1 MPKFVHAVAACLIV
15 ASPAV
20 AQTTAS
26 TQAPGQTV
34 QPAKAKLICE
44 TEQET
49 GSRLGGKRVCH
60 TAEEWEQIRAETRQN
75 LEKIQQQSTGTPASG

>member
-1 MPKFVHAVAACLIV
+1 MSKLIPAVAACLIV

-26 TQAPGQTV
+26 TQAPGQSG

-44 TEQET
+44 TEQEI
-49 GSRLGGKRVCH
+49 GSRLRGARVCH
-60 TAEEWEQIRAETRQN
+60 TAEEWDRIRAETRQN